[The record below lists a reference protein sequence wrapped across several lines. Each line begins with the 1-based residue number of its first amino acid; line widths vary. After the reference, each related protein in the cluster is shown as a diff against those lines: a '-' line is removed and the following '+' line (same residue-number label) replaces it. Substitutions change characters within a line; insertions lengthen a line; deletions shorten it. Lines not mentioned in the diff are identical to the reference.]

1 MVSEEIRTKAL
12 ELARAIIGSEEYQNF
27 IEKEEILKNDEEAQN
42 LLVEFQ
48 DLQQQFI
55 SYQLSGEMNE
65 DVLNR
70 LTEIQKALNERES
83 VKNFMEAYN
92 RLLDLL
98 QEVSDI
104 LSEEMEFDLGE
115 VYRR

>member
-12 ELARAIIGSEEYQNF
+12 ELAKAIVESEEYRNF
-27 IEKEEILKNDEEAQN
+27 IEKEEILKNDEVAQN
-42 LLVEFQ
+42 MLVEFQ

-55 SYQLSGEMNE
+55 SYQLSGEVNE
-65 DVLNR
+65 DVLNK
-70 LTEIQKALNERES
+70 LTELQRALNERES

-92 RLLDLL
+92 KLLDLL
-98 QEVSDI
+98 EEVGEI
-104 LSEEMEFDLGE
+104 LSSEMEFDFGE

>member
-1 MVSEEIRTKAL
+1 M
-12 ELARAIIGSEEYQNF
+12 
-27 IEKEEILKNDEEAQN
+27 
-42 LLVEFQ
+42 
-48 DLQQQFI
+48 
-55 SYQLSGEMNE
+55 
-65 DVLNR
+65 LNR